1 MSIFKTKWIII
12 KIDKIAKND
21 FLYTIF
27 SYDYWK
33 IKANKKIAKKEKIL
47 DIGYMI
53 NFEIETKKD
62 ITIHKIRNIKIL
74 SSFDYEK
81 KSFLLINNF
90 LELIALILKNS
101 PEWMPISEI
110 YNILDYI
117 NNYKKLTEEKILLA
131 KLKITN
137 ILWNLPIDSN
147 DKITEK
153 ILKFIHKNNIK
164 EIFKL
169 KWIEDEQKKIL
180 ENIF

>member
-1 MSIFKTKWIII
+1 MSVFKTKWIII

-33 IKANKKIAKKEKIL
+33 IKANKKIAKQEKTL
-47 DIGYMI
+47 DIWYII

-62 ITIHKIRNIKIL
+62 ISIHKIRNIKIL

-90 LELIALILKNS
+90 LELIALVLKNT
-101 PEWMPISEI
+101 PEWVQIFEI
-110 YNILDYI
+110 YNIFDFI
-117 NNYKKLTEEKILLA
+117 NNYEKITEEKLLLA
-131 KLKITN
+131 KLKIIN
-137 ILWNLPIDSN
+137 ILWELNIRSD
-147 DKITEK
+147 DKIIEK
-153 ILKFIHKNNIK
+153 ILNFIDKNNIK
-164 EIFKL
+164 EIFRL
-169 KWIEDEQKKIL
+169 KWISEEQKKLL

>member
-1 MSIFKTKWIII
+1 
-12 KIDKIAKND
+12 
-21 FLYTIF
+21 
-27 SYDYWK
+27 
-33 IKANKKIAKKEKIL
+33 
-47 DIGYMI
+47 
-53 NFEIETKKD
+53 
-62 ITIHKIRNIKIL
+62 
-74 SSFDYEK
+74 
-81 KSFLLINNF
+81 
-90 LELIALILKNS
+90 
-101 PEWMPISEI
+101 
-110 YNILDYI
+110 LDYI